1 MNNRDAI
8 YTAVAGVLARQPFI
22 LQRKET
28 VITVAVAVVWVGST
42 LIEQL
47 TSAPDWFAVV
57 VGCATSLAAALVIAL
72 TKGAIPPSA
81 LPRILDSY
89 DMEVG
94 KTVDV
99 EPGVAEAVGA
109 PDAEPV
115 PSASILPPDSSRP
128 PRHAAAERRFSLYG

>member
-28 VITVAVAVVWVGST
+28 VITVATAVVWIGSI
-42 LIEQL
+42 LVEQL

-57 VGCATSLAAALVIAL
+57 VGSATSLAAALVIAL
-72 TKGAIPPSA
+72 TKGGIPPSA
-81 LPRILDSY
+81 LPRILDAY

-94 KTVDV
+94 KQVGV
-99 EPGVAEAVGA
+99 SPGAAEAVGA
-109 PDAEPV
+109 PDAEAAVVSPEAVRV
-115 PSASILPPDSSRP
+115 P
-128 PRHAAAERRFSLYG
+128 RRFSLYD

>member
-28 VITVAVAVVWVGST
+28 VITVATAVVWIGST
-42 LIEQL
+42 VVQHL

-57 VGCATSLAAALVIAL
+57 VGSASSLAAALVIAL

-81 LPRILDSY
+81 LPRILDAY

-94 KTVDV
+94 KKVGV
-99 EPGVAEAVGA
+99 SPGPAEAVGA
-109 PDAEPV
+109 PDADDAPGADEAVAPPEP
-115 PSASILPPDSSRP
+115 ARLP
-128 PRHAAAERRFSLYG
+128 RRFSLYD

>member
-8 YTAVAGVLARQPFI
+8 ATAVASVLARQSFV

-28 VITVAVAVVWVGST
+28 FITVAVAVVWVGST

-99 EPGVAEAVGA
+99 GPGVAEAVGA

-115 PSASILPPDSSRP
+115 PAASILPPDSSRA
-128 PRHAAAERRFSLYG
+128 PRHAAERRFSLYG

>member
-28 VITVAVAVVWVGST
+28 VITVATAVVWIGST
-42 LIEQL
+42 VVQHL

-57 VGCATSLAAALVIAL
+57 VGSASSLAAALVIAL

-94 KTVDV
+94 KKVGV
-99 EPGVAEAVGA
+99 SPGMAEAVGA
-109 PDAEPV
+109 PDADDAPGTDEAVAPPEP
-115 PSASILPPDSSRP
+115 ARLP
-128 PRHAAAERRFSLYG
+128 RRFSLYD